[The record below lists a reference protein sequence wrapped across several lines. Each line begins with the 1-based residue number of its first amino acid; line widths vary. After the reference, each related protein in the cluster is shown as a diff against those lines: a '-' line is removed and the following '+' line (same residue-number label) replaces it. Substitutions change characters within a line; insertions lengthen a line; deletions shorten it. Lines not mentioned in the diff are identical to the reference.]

1 MRSIWNGAIGFGLVN
16 IPVKL
21 YSASEDSKL
30 DLDMLDSS
38 DGSRIRFKRVNESTD
53 KEVAWE
59 DIVKAYKLNDA
70 YVRVEDEDFEA
81 VSPEKSKII
90 SIQQFV
96 KLDEVDAAYF
106 EAPYFLEPQKNGE
119 HAYQLLLQALL
130 KTKMCGVGTFI
141 LREKEIIGMIRPY
154 QDKVLM
160 LNRMRYSDELRSF
173 EELKLESKKKP
184 TKEELNMAIELIKQ
198 LEDSFKPEKFENK
211 YAEALLKIIKA
222 KAKGKKPKEKPQ
234 EAETAEVTDLM
245 AQLKAS
251 LQKSKKAS

>member
-30 DLDMLDSS
+30 DLDMLDSA
-38 DGSRIRFKRVNESTD
+38 DGSRIRFKRVNENTD
-53 KEVAWE
+53 EEVAWE
-59 DIVKAYKLNDA
+59 NIIKAYKLDDK
-70 YVRVEDEDFEA
+70 YIQLTDEDFEA
-81 VSPEKSKII
+81 VNPEKSKII

-96 KLDEVDAAYF
+96 QEDEVDVAYF
-106 EAPYFLEPQKNGE
+106 ETPYFLEPQKNGE
-119 HAYQLLLQALL
+119 QAYQLLLQALL

-154 QDKVLM
+154 QGKVLM
-160 LNRMRYSDELRSF
+160 LNRMRYTDELRSID
-173 EELKLESKKKP
+173 ELEVESKKKP
-184 TKEELNMAIELIKQ
+184 TKEELDMAIELINQ
-198 LEDSFKPEKFENK
+198 LKDDFKPEKFENT
-211 YAEALLKIIKA
+211 YDDALLAIIEA
-222 KAKGKKPKEKPQ
+222 KAKGKATKTEKIEKS
-234 EAETAEVTDLM
+234 EAPSDLM